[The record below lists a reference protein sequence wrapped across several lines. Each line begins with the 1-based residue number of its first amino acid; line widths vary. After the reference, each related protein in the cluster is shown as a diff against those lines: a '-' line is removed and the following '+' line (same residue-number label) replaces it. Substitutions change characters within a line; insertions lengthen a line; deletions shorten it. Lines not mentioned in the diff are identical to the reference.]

1 MASLSITELSERT
14 MQQSGLAVGTARQVA
29 VEAVNSRA
37 LDRAMFV
44 PITEHVSAMLD
55 KEAD

>member
-1 MASLSITELSERT
+1 

-29 VEAVNSRA
+29 VEAVNSRD
-37 LDRAMFV
+37 LNPAMFV
-44 PITEHVSAMLD
+44 PITEHVSSMLD